1 MKMWLVIPI
10 VLLTLTGCWDR
21 DEIEEEAF
29 VVAIGL
35 DESESG
41 NGLLVTY
48 QIANPQAG
56 IPNTGGRKEKSS
68 IITTFNVPNFL
79 TARDLANAYIARK
92 INFSHAKTIVM
103 SEALAKKKEGYK
115 YLTAGLRD
123 SGIRRDIKL
132 IVSRE
137 KASEF
142 IHNNNPMLETRPHK
156 FFDLIAGRW
165 KETGLVPFSNM
176 MKFIQK
182 FEKKEDGFLA
192 IYASTN
198 EYKENKEGN
207 EDDYLPGQIN
217 RQGGANPAE
226 LIGSAVFKDGMMIG
240 TLTGEETRLAM
251 ILRQRSETKY
261 MGSTYRDPVNPE
273 YRVAARLNKHLT
285 TNVKMHTKQDPLVID
300 VHIPLHLEIHGIPS
314 GVNYVTNMEN
324 QELLRKAIKTDL
336 EEQFN
341 SLIKKSQEDYG
352 VNLFNWSHVARKKFL
367 NLPEYK
373 AFNLSEKYPEA
384 RINVNVEVIFTG
396 FGIKLNP
403 HNYQDAERQGEY

>member
-1 MKMWLVIPI
+1 MKKWMFISI
-10 VLLTLTGCWDR
+10 ILLTLTGCWDR

-41 NGLLVTY
+41 KGLLITY
-48 QIANPQAG
+48 QIANPQSG

-68 IITTFNVPNFL
+68 VVTTFNAPNFL
-79 TARDLANAYIARK
+79 TARDLSNAYIARK
-92 INFSHAKTIVM
+92 INFSHAKTIVI
-103 SEALAKKKEGYK
+103 SEALAQKKEGYK

-142 IHNNNPMLETRPHK
+142 INNNNPMLETRPHK
-156 FFDLIAGRW
+156 FYDLIAGRW

-192 IYASTN
+192 IYASTKQ
-198 EYKENKEGN
+198 YKENTEGN
-207 EDDYLPGQIN
+207 EDDYLPGEIN

-226 LIGSAVFKDGMMIG
+226 LIGSAVFKNGLMVG
-240 TLTGEETRLAM
+240 SLTGEETRMAM
-251 ILRQRSETKY
+251 ILRQRTETKF
-261 MGSTYRDPVNPE
+261 MRSTYLDPVNPE
-273 YRVAARLNKHLT
+273 YRVAAKLNKHVST
-285 TNVKMHTKQDPLVID
+285 KVRVHTKKDPLVID
-300 VHIPLHLEIHGIPS
+300 VHIPLHFEIHGIPS
-314 GVNYVTNMEN
+314 GVNYVTNKEN
-324 QELLRKAIKTDL
+324 QELLRKEIKTDL
-336 EEQFN
+336 EEKFYT
-341 SLIKKSQEDYG
+341 LIKKSQEEFK

-367 NLPEYK
+367 TLPEYK
-373 AFNLSEKYPEA
+373 AFNLSEKYTEA
-384 RINVNVEVIFTG
+384 EVNVNVEVTFSG
-396 FGIKLNP
+396 FGMKMDP
-403 HNYQDAERQGEY
+403 HTYQDAQEQGV